1 METVR
6 LRKIQQP
13 SQVERL
19 LDLLISRGSY
29 LPNDSFQIRHPGEA
43 GGAGVGLLGQQSGD
57 DPLYLRDVAGSL
69 ARARFTG
76 AAGESLQ
83 RNRRAQGFRIVDYRA
98 GRQLAALR

>member
-29 LPNDSFQIRHPGEA
+29 LPNDCTWTP
-43 GGAGVGLLGQQSGD
+43 
-57 DPLYLRDVAGSL
+57 PLVQAFDS
-69 ARARFTG
+69 
-76 AAGESLQ
+76 
-83 RNRRAQGFRIVDYRA
+83 
-98 GRQLAALR
+98 